1 MTSWGLI
8 KIFSTTTSKPFEG
21 LAMNWHDKTPCHR
34 QQQWSVITFESF
46 IDETSKVS
54 SMKLSMKDLLS
65 SKVSSMILVT
75 WERCTATNFE
85 LTIFSNIHCFEL
97 TTLRNFILSTMK
109 LSFNKVYREA
119 LKVLDYEW
127 EGKKWENAKAL
138 HRRQFREWYGIDPPA
153 IMAVFESLE
162 NTTNPDNKIK
172 KVKLFPLLVCISW
185 FKRYPTLS
193 VLAKD
198 FRITEKT
205 CESYTW
211 TYARAIEA
219 LRGEKVREAFF
230 SFCSTFENLSQSLL
244 SCRFSGLFREM

>member
-1 MTSWGLI
+1 
-8 KIFSTTTSKPFEG
+8 
-21 LAMNWHDKTPCHR
+21 
-34 QQQWSVITFESF
+34 
-46 IDETSKVS
+46 
-54 SMKLSMKDLLS
+54 
-65 SKVSSMILVT
+65 
-75 WERCTATNFE
+75 
-85 LTIFSNIHCFEL
+85 
-97 TTLRNFILSTMK
+97 MK

-185 FKRYPTLS
+185 LKRYPTLS

-205 CESYTW
+205 AETYMW

-219 LRGEKVREAFF
+219 LRGEKVGEVFDLFALFNFRKDP
-230 SFCSTFENLSQSLL
+230 QSL
-244 SCRFSGLFREM
+244 SCRLCGLFREM